1 MNLQKAF
8 LITFLG
14 NYITNT
20 VVAALVALVP
30 ASAVPGMLTPQYI
43 TFVVL
48 AAIVV
53 GLLAAWQG
61 VRSINAAAIV
71 GAIGFGVFYFTN
83 SSLLVEFGIVAAL
96 NVMSTYAISHIL
108 LPIIYSFLPAP
119 APKYTKHLQNKNIAR
134 VMEVVDHLV
143 HKKRKTIYWTISLIT
158 LIFSI
163 CFCQ

>member
-61 VRSINAAAIV
+61 VRSINAAAIF
-71 GAIGFGVFYFTN
+71 GAIGFGVSLAVAFVSGVAGVLTQTGDLGQVAAVIPNFGPFLLSWSTLVLLGYWMIP
-83 SSLLVEFGIVAAL
+83 SLLVGFMMGRGNA
-96 NVMSTYAISHIL
+96 S
-108 LPIIYSFLPAP
+108 PAP
-119 APKYTKHLQNKNIAR
+119 AGSP
-134 VMEVVDHLV
+134 VM
-143 HKKRKTIYWTISLIT
+143 
-158 LIFSI
+158 
-163 CFCQ
+163 